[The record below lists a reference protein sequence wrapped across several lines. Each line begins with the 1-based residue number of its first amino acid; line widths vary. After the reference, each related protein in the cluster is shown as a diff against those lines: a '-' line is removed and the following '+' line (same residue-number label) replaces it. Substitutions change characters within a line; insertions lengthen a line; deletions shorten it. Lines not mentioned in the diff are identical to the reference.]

1 MKDLVDY
8 LSAIIRL
15 VGGEIVGKT
24 RLQKMAYLL
33 EAKGV
38 GFGNIV
44 FDYNNY
50 GPFSSELAFAADDA
64 ESMGYIETVERLS
77 LHHAVPYKVFRSR
90 EQVSEEDSEE
100 GRGDIETRKD
110 ALRLMNDYSTLVLEL
125 AATAVYLKKNGYPDE
140 VWEEVEKRK
149 PLKATPKRI
158 ERADQLIAALNL

>member
-8 LSAIIRL
+8 LSSIIRL
-15 VGGEIVGKT
+15 VGGEVVGKT

-38 GFGNIV
+38 GFGDIV

-50 GPFSSELAFAADDA
+50 GPFSAELAFAADDA
-64 ESMGYIETVERLS
+64 ESMGYIETKERQGV
-77 LHHAVPYKVFRSR
+77 HAVPCKIFRSTY
-90 EQVSEEDSEE
+90 QVSEEDSEE

-110 ALRLMNDYSTLVLEL
+110 ALKLMNDYSTLELEL
-125 AATAVYLKKNGYPDE
+125 AATAVYLKENGYPDE
-140 VWEEVEKRK
+140 FWEEVKKRK
-149 PLKATPKRI
+149 PLKATPKRK